1 MNTQGVQ
8 NSVKG
13 AYKPRIEQ
21 RILIMTAVPA
31 ERDAVL
37 RGLGGETGFDVLAAG
52 VGPVAAA
59 VQTAK
64 ALARA
69 KYSLVISAGIG
80 GGFPGKA
87 EVGSLVVAS
96 EIIAADLGAETQ
108 EGFCSLE
115 QLGFGSSRVPV
126 DEDLLNLVY
135 ETLLGSK
142 LPVNT
147 GPVLTI
153 STVTGTAEK
162 ARELAGRVP
171 GAAAEAMEGY
181 GVALAAQDSGVEVL
195 ELRAISN
202 LVGPRDRSAWRIKE
216 ALEALEA
223 ATSILVRVLK

>member
-1 MNTQGVQ
+1 M
-8 NSVKG
+8 
-13 AYKPRIEQ
+13 
-21 RILIMTAVPA
+21 
-31 ERDAVL
+31 
-37 RGLGGETGFDVLAAG
+37 
-52 VGPVAAA
+52 
-59 VQTAK
+59 
-64 ALARA
+64 
-69 KYSLVISAGIG
+69 
-80 GGFPGKA
+80 
-87 EVGSLVVAS
+87 VAS

-115 QLGFGSSRVPV
+115 QLGFGSSRVSV
-126 DEDLLNLVY
+126 DENLLNLVY
-135 ETLLGSK
+135 ETLLGSN

-153 STVTGTAEK
+153 STVTGTAER
-162 ARELAGRVP
+162 ARELADRVP

-181 GVALAAQDSGVEVL
+181 GVALAAQDRGVEVL